1 MAKIKEITMSKGVTI
16 NLGDYSNWKC
26 HVGLTAELDKDDNH
40 NDVLEDLSKEID
52 ARLGKESEG
61 YL

>member
-1 MAKIKEITMSKGVTI
+1 MARIKEVSMSKGVTI

-26 HVGLTAELDKDDNH
+26 HVGLTAELDVGDNH

-52 ARLGKESEG
+52 ARLEIESEG